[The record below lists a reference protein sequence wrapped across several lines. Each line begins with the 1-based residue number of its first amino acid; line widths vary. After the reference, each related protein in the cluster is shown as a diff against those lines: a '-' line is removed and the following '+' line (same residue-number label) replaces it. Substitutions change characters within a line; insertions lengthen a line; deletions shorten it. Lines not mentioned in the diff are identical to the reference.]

1 MKKIALIAIAA
12 LTAMSVNA
20 QYYNTKHE
28 VQVSVGSASNSEII
42 SGLSEAFGSL
52 GEIMVTSIMTAG
64 NVYAFDSYENEKY
77 LPSLAV
83 GYYYNVSKMVA
94 VGGYFAMNGMTRDIY
109 GHLNTQTRDSKKKV
123 GESDRYNFSL
133 IPSVKFHWVRTK
145 YFGFYSKVGIGAMLM
160 TEKAE
165 SDNGGT
171 SKSDSDLMFDFDITP
186 IGLDGGTEHI
196 RAFAE
201 FGLSEQGMLCGG
213 LRYKF

>member
-1 MKKIALIAIAA
+1 MKKIALLAIAA

-133 IPSVKFHWVRTK
+133 MPSVKFHWVRTK
-145 YFGFYSKVGIGAMLM
+145 YFGFYSKFGIGAMLM

-171 SKSDSDLMFDFDITP
+171 SKSDSILFRSYCISA
-186 IGLDGGTEHI
+186 
-196 RAFAE
+196 R
-201 FGLSEQGMLCGG
+201 
-213 LRYKF
+213 R

>member
-1 MKKIALIAIAA
+1 
-12 LTAMSVNA
+12 MSANA

-28 VQVSVGSASNSEII
+28 VQLSVGSASNSEII

-109 GHLNTQTRDSKKKV
+109 GHVKTQSRDSKKKI

-133 IPSVKFHWVRTK
+133 MPSVKLHWVRTK
-145 YFGFYSKVGIGAMLM
+145 YFGF
-160 TEKAE
+160 
-165 SDNGGT
+165 
-171 SKSDSDLMFDFDITP
+171 TP